1 MGRKAKRILIILCL
15 VFLVYN
21 LLWLTVVG
29 AIYAPLITGMKEV
42 HPLRTYAID
51 ELEGYT
57 YNVKIPDYLQFVGNL
72 GVQPSCGG
80 ECALIIWPGILGE
93 TRYGV
98 LIPVGG
104 GGLQGVRVNANGQPL
119 PGAEEEKRLL
129 IEQNRDAID
138 ELFRRAREVW
148 DY

>member
-1 MGRKAKRILIILCL
+1 MKRNVKKFLIILCL

-29 AIYAPLITGMKEV
+29 TVYAPLISGMKEIY
-42 HPLRTYAID
+42 PFRTYAID
-51 ELEGYT
+51 EMDGYT
-57 YNVKIPDYLQFVGNL
+57 YNVKIPDYLRFVGNL

-80 ECALIIWPGILGE
+80 KCALIIWPGILKDTE
-93 TRYGV
+93 YGV

-104 GGLQGVRVNANGQPL
+104 GGLQGVRLTADGQLL

-129 IEQNRDAID
+129 VEQNREEID
-138 ELFRRAREVW
+138 ELFRRARELW